1 MQRTQGPNGHG
12 SVSNKSFM
20 NVKDRAA
27 SHDAMKVVGPGAELA
42 GSSYVALGA
51 PT

>member
-1 MQRTQGPNGHG
+1 MAMDPSAT
-12 SVSNKSFM
+12 KAFM
-20 NVKDRAA
+20 NVQDRAA
-27 SHDAMKVVGPGAELA
+27 RHAAMKVVGPWAELA